1 MRRVP
6 GWYPQHMT
14 GTDEARSDVEP
25 TSMRQRRSR
34 YFWSTVALAIA
45 AMLLLCAALILIA
58 ATRS

>member
-1 MRRVP
+1 
-6 GWYPQHMT
+6 MT